1 MRINEGLLHAYLD
14 QALSDAEMDHVK
26 KQLADSP
33 EAQAMLARLSQDR
46 DDVTPHLNALAPS
59 PVAQSSTVQA
69 WQRFQ
74 ASITGQSNQPLDK
87 KERINQMSNPSF
99 FKRYQ
104 PAIITLVVI
113 AIVAISLSFAPVR
126 AMAGNLLRVFRV
138 QTVQVVPVDEEHM
151 KSMKNDPRIKGILEE
166 LEAEVNV
173 ISDGG
178 EPEEVD
184 SVEQAD
190 EKVNFTVARV
200 TVLPDGLDE
209 PTKIEV
215 AQQRMIEMHLDKE
228 LLDALFEAA
237 EIEVSLP
244 DSLDEQPIVVTQP
257 DTVMQRWQVEDN
269 RLEFIQMA
277 SPSVEYP
284 DDLDLNALG
293 VAGLQFLGMSKEEAE
308 ALSDTI
314 DWANTLIL
322 PVPKGGKVSVTEIS
336 VNGAKGFLF
345 TNEEDSDG
353 SAVMWMQ
360 NGMSYFINGDY
371 PAGQIIEMA
380 QSAK

>member
-1 MRINEGLLHAYLD
+1 MRIDEGLLRAYLD
-14 QALSDAEMDHVK
+14 QALSDEEMAMVK
-26 KQLADSP
+26 KQLAGSP
-33 EAQAMLARLSQDR
+33 EAQAMLARLGQGR
-46 DDVTPHLNALAPS
+46 DDVTSHLDALAPA
-59 PVAQSSTVQA
+59 PAVQLSTPQA

-74 ASITGQSNQPLDK
+74 TSITGQSSQPLDK

-104 PAIITLVVI
+104 PAIITVAVI
-113 AIVAISLSFAPVR
+113 AIVAVSLSFAPVR
-126 AMAGNLLRVFRV
+126 AVAGNLLRVFRV
-138 QTVQVVPVDEEHM
+138 QTVQVVPVDKEHVQ
-151 KSMKNDPRIKGILEE
+151 SMRDNPQIRGILED
-166 LEAEVNV
+166 LKAEVKV
-173 ISDGG
+173 ISGGG

-184 SVEQAD
+184 SLAQAD
-190 EKVNFTVARV
+190 EKVAFTVTRITA
-200 TVLPDGLDE
+200 LPDGLGE

-215 AQQRMIEMHLDKE
+215 AQQQIVEMNLDKA

-237 EIEVSLP
+237 EIEVNLP
-244 DSLDEQPIVVTQP
+244 DSLNEQPIVVTQP

-269 RLEFIQMA
+269 RLEFIQMT

-293 VAGLQFLGMSKEEAE
+293 AAGLQFLGMSKDEAE

-322 PVPKGGKVSVTEIS
+322 PVPKDGQISVSEVS

-345 TNEEDSDG
+345 INQEAGDEA
-353 SAVMWMQ
+353 AVMWNQ
-360 NGMSYFINGDY
+360 NGMTFFINGDY
-371 PAGQIIEMA
+371 SAEQMIEMA
-380 QSAK
+380 QSVK

>member
-1 MRINEGLLHAYLD
+1 MA
-14 QALSDAEMDHVK
+14 MVK

-33 EAQAMLARLSQDR
+33 EAQANLARLSQER
-46 DDVTPHLNALAPS
+46 HDVGPHLDALAPS
-59 PVAQSSTVQA
+59 SVAQSSTPQA

-74 ASITGQSNQPLDK
+74 ASITGQSSQPLDK
-87 KERINQMSNPSF
+87 KERIKKMSNPSF

-104 PAIITLVVI
+104 PAIITLVVVG
-113 AIVAISLSFAPVR
+113 IVAISLSFAPVR
-126 AMAGNLLRVFRV
+126 AVAGNLLRVFRV
-138 QTVQVVPVDEEHM
+138 QTVQVVPVDKEHVE
-151 KSMKNDPRIKGILEE
+151 SVKNDPRIRGILED

-173 ISDGG
+173 ISDGD

-184 SVEQAD
+184 SVEEAD
-190 EKVNFTVARV
+190 EKVNFTATRI
-200 TVLPDGLDE
+200 TALPDGLDE

-215 AQQRMIEMHLDKE
+215 AQQRIIEMNLDKA

-269 RLEFIQMA
+269 RLAFIQMT

-293 VAGLQFLGMSKEEAE
+293 AAGLQFLGMSKDEAE
-308 ALSDTI
+308 ALSNSI

-322 PVPKGGKVSVTEIS
+322 PVPKDGQVTVTEVSI
-336 VNGAKGFLF
+336 NGAKGFLF
-345 TNEEDSDG
+345 VNQEEDDE
-353 SAVMWMQ
+353 SAVMWNQ
-360 NGMSYFINGDY
+360 NGMTYFINGDY
-371 PAGQIIEMA
+371 SAEQMIEMA
-380 QSAK
+380 QSVK